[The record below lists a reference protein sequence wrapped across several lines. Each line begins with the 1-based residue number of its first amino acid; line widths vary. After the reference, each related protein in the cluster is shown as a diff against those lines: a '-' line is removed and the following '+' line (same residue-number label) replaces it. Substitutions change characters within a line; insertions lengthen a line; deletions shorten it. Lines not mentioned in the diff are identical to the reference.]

1 MRTIT
6 RSRAFQAV
14 ARAKDGSVN
23 HVVMSSSA
31 QFRDGEFRKARCV
44 SLDSTAE
51 LQAEADRRE
60 SEHRFRAVL
69 DAMPAAVYATG
80 W

>member
-1 MRTIT
+1 
-6 RSRAFQAV
+6 
-14 ARAKDGSVN
+14 
-23 HVVMSSSA
+23 MSSSA

-69 DAMPAAVYATG
+69 DAMPVAVYATG